1 MDLAILIISLIRS
14 GIKMATPLVM
24 TSIGE
29 IFAERSGVINIGLE
43 GMMLTGALGGMLGSY
58 FTGSPWIG
66 LLVGMGAGFL
76 LAGLFSLVTV

>member
-58 FTGSPWIG
+58 FTGSPWQ
-66 LLVGMGAGFL
+66 VSWSVWAPGFYL
-76 LAGLFSLVTV
+76 PVCSVW